1 MRDQRFADPERH
13 ADLERN
19 RILNKCSLD
28 LWDIVQNHDPD
39 IHNLNNRVWDRLDR
53 MALDIE
59 AHARRT

>member
-1 MRDQRFADPERH
+1 MDERFANPERH

-19 RILNKCSLD
+19 KILNQCSLD
-28 LWDIVQNHDPD
+28 LWDIVHDPD

-59 AHARRT
+59 AHAKTTK